1 MKQILIKSVLLFSA
15 ALLSS
20 PSLMAESQLTS
31 KPQLTSKSQ
40 LSEYEKWRQKEL
52 NNFQSYLDENDKS
65 FIQFL
70 KAQWQPVNVEPETVR
85 DPAPKPTVFPKA
97 PDIQPDVA
105 ETPTPVIKPEPVKPK
120 PAVPKPAVSKPD
132 VPTPAVTKPAAPKP
146 DSPDTN
152 LATELESK
160 NIRTAKFRFYGN
172 PVTIQYPKSF
182 KRNFSGKI
190 SGEKIADYWQYLAT
204 KEHQPTINQLLQTA
218 QQLNLNDWGTALL
231 FDQFSGNILR
241 QQTSRRLTT
250 WFLLVKAG
258 YDARVAYNN
267 NLFLLLPS
275 QQELFGTTFFNL
287 NNRRYYAVN
296 LNGKSLKPGKVFTYD
311 KQHGAGSGQLDF
323 SQPNAFIA
331 QGKTENRTL
340 SFQYDNRD
348 YQLAISYPKRY
359 VDYFNSFPQLSL
371 PNYFKAGLPAV
382 TAESLLQQ
390 LRPIVDGQS
399 EQEAVNRLLR
409 FVQTAFKYK
418 TDDQQFKQENYLFP
432 LETLHYPYS
441 DCEDR
446 AALFAWLTENLLGL
460 DVIILDF
467 PGHIATAVH
476 FNSKV
481 NGDAWQYRGKR
492 YVVADPTYI
501 NASVGMTMPQF
512 AGISPK
518 VEPF

>member
-1 MKQILIKSVLLFSA
+1 MKKAQIKNVLLFSA

-20 PSLMAESQLTS
+20 SLLMAET
-31 KPQLTSKSQ
+31 Q
-40 LSEYEKWRQKEL
+40 LSEYEKWRQQEL
-52 NNFQSYLDENDKS
+52 KSFQSYLDENDKS

-70 KAQWQPVNVEPETVR
+70 KAQWQAVDVKPETIR
-85 DPAPKPTVFPKA
+85 DPAPKPDVFPTA
-97 PDIQPDVA
+97 PDVQPDLA
-105 ETPTPVIKPEPVKPK
+105 EKPASVIKPQPIKPPAPVKPLPVKPQTPKPQTTKPKPVAPK
-120 PAVPKPAVSKPD
+120 PAVPKPD
-132 VPTPAVTKPAAPKP
+132 NT
-146 DSPDTN
+146 DTG
-152 LATELESK
+152 LVTELESK
-160 NIRTAKFRFYGN
+160 NIRTAKFRFFGN
-172 PVTIQYPKSF
+172 PVTIQYAKSF

-204 KEHQPTINQLLQTA
+204 QEHQPTINQLLTTA
-218 QQLNLNDWGTALL
+218 QELNLNDWGTALL
-231 FDQFSGNILR
+231 FDQFSGSILR
-241 QQTSRRLTT
+241 QQTSRRLTS

-258 YDARVAYNN
+258 YDARVAYND

-275 QQELFGTTFFNL
+275 KQELFGTTFFNL
-287 NNRRYYAVN
+287 NNTRYYAVN

-331 QGKTENRTL
+331 QGKTENRAL

-348 YQLAISYPKRY
+348 YQLEISYPKRY

-446 AALFAWLTENLLGL
+446 AALFAWLTESLLGL
-460 DVIILDF
+460 DVIILDY
-467 PGHIATAVH
+467 PGHIATAVN

-501 NASVGMTMPQF
+501 NASAGMTMPQF
-512 AGISPK
+512 AGVSPK